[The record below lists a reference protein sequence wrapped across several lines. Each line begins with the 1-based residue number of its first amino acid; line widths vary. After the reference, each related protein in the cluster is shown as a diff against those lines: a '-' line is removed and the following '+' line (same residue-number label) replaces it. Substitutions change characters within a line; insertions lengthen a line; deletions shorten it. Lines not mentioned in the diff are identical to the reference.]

1 MGEKNGGKGTFGFL
15 SRVPPP
21 PFFDIYLGAAD
32 ASRHTT
38 MTREW
43 RERGEGRVSSRE
55 YGQDVMVRRWTIS
68 VEMRGEICEFGNGE
82 V

>member
-1 MGEKNGGKGTFGFL
+1 MGVKERSVF
-15 SRVPPP
+15 SVVCSPPPP

-43 RERGEGRVSSRE
+43 RERGEWRCFSRE
-55 YGQDVMVRRWTIS
+55 
-68 VEMRGEICEFGNGE
+68 
-82 V
+82 

>member
-1 MGEKNGGKGTFGFL
+1 MGVKERSVFSVVF
-15 SRVPPP
+15 PPP

-55 YGQDVMVRRWTIS
+55 
-68 VEMRGEICEFGNGE
+68 
-82 V
+82 